1 VPSVRA
7 SVAQL
12 GAESSIGHR
21 RCHGARDR
29 ARVGTGGDRTFP
41 IEEAL
46 LNLATQEPD
55 LGEVVVEQMIENR
68 QAAPDR
74 SEPAPDAPGTV
85 EAPAAA
91 SEDRGLLDGVTG
103 LLGGRGGDR

>member
-1 VPSVRA
+1 
-7 SVAQL
+7 
-12 GAESSIGHR
+12 
-21 RCHGARDR
+21 
-29 ARVGTGGDRTFP
+29 
-41 IEEAL
+41 
-46 LNLATQEPD
+46 
-55 LGEVVVEQMIENR
+55 MIENR